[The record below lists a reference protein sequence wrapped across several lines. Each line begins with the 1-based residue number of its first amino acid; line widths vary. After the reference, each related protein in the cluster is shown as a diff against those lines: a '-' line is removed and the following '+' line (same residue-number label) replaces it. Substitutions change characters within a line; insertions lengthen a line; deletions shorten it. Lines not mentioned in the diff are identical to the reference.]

1 MVCNND
7 SCANPL
13 YEHSPR
19 SAKKLAPRGKSSIFK
34 ACIGVDIELA
44 EPGTASVGPTPITLT
59 KPSNAPLPAFHLRD
73 YWQGRCALN
82 CFLQL

>member
-1 MVCNND
+1 MVFNND

-44 EPGTASVGPTPITLT
+44 EPGTASVGSTSITLT
-59 KPSNAPLPAFHLRD
+59 KQAILPCQLFT
-73 YWQGRCALN
+73 CAITGKGDVH
-82 CFLQL
+82 